1 MTQNK
6 SLTEKMSFCLLVY
19 DPAISLLLEKILIDS
34 TYLKI
39 LSARHVASM
48 NKISITGYANVL
60 LLQL

>member
-1 MTQNK
+1 
-6 SLTEKMSFCLLVY
+6 MSFCLLVY

-60 LLQL
+60 LLQP